1 MKKRIIMILVL
12 CLAVFLAG
20 CMSKAS
26 KPIAEVNGEKITQAD
41 FDALYAVIKADYES
55 TQNVKVDEQKDQEV
69 VKNIQDKTY
78 DNLILQKLIR
88 QDAARQGIKID
99 QKEVDE
105 TIEYIQAT
113 KNKDSQDGFK
123 EFLKETNFTEA
134 GLNEYLQTQ
143 QLNTNIKDKMT
154 AGIKVDD
161 AEVRQY
167 YDDNQNQ
174 FEDQGGIHIYH
185 ILTSDK
191 QKALEVIKKL
201 KGGADFAVLA
211 KEYSLDES
219 NKDQGG
225 DLQYVNENTNFVP
238 EFKKAALALEPGQYT
253 QEPVKSQFGYHI
265 IKAGERKAAGI
276 MSFDQVQDQLKAQLE
291 AEQKDRAFNEYL
303 EKLKKEADIKD
314 LRKK

>member
-1 MKKRIIMILVL
+1 MKKKILMIMVL

-26 KPIAEVNGEKITQAD
+26 KPIAEVNGDKITQAD
-41 FDALYAVIKADYES
+41 YDALYAVIKADYES
-55 TQNVKVDEQKDQEV
+55 TQNVKVDEQKDKEI
-69 VKNIQDKTY
+69 VKNIQDKTF

-105 TIEYIQAT
+105 TIAYIKST
-113 KNKDSQDGFK
+113 KDKESQDGFK
-123 EFLKETNFTEA
+123 KFLKETNFTET

-143 QLNTNIKDKMT
+143 QLNTKIKDKIT

-161 AEVRQY
+161 AQVRQY

-191 QKALEVIKKL
+191 QKALEVINKL
-201 KGGADFAVLA
+201 DSGADFAVLA

-219 NKDQGG
+219 NKNLGG

-238 EFKKAALALEPGQYT
+238 EFKKAALALKPGQYT
-253 QEPVKSQFGYHI
+253 QEPVKSQFGYHV

-276 MSFDQVQDQLKAQLE
+276 MPFDQVQEQLKAQLE
-291 AEQKDRAFNEYL
+291 AEQKDSAFNEYL